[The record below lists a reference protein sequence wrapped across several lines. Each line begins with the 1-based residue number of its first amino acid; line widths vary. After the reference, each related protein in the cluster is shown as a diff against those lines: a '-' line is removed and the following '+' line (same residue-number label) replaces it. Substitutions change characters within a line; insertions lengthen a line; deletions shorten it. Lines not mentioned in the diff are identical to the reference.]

1 MVVSRMNKPKVVAAI
16 CLGLYVFVFGMGA
29 MPKQESAPPQPF
41 YADFYSGT
49 ITVQEKWPMSGI
61 KMFACVLD
69 CDRFKTDKID
79 IQMDAGLYEG
89 LKIDPTDKR
98 LLYQEVT
105 FYLDNGFGVV
115 KANETSLM
123 EGAFI
128 RKVVDLTFDGSAP
141 VLVPVP
147 EKVSK
152 PEEIETKVDDASKVV
167 VPPALPNVGGVYGV
181 YLISLL
187 GVLGLSLLVG
197 GIGIALWGQR
207 FKYSSD

>member
-1 MVVSRMNKPKVVAAI
+1 MVVRRMSKPKVVVTI
-16 CLGLYVFVFGMGA
+16 CLVLYVFAFGMGA
-29 MPKQESAPPQPF
+29 VPKQESVPPQPF

-49 ITVQEKWPMSGI
+49 ITVQANWPISGI

-79 IQMDAGLYEG
+79 IEMDAGLYEG
-89 LKIDPTDKR
+89 LKINPTDKR

-128 RKVVDLTFDGSAP
+128 RKVVDLTFDGAAP

-147 EKVSK
+147 EKVSD
-152 PEEIETKVDDASKVV
+152 PEKIETKVDDASKVV
-167 VPPALPNVGGVYGV
+167 VPPSLPKVGGVYDV

-187 GVLGLSLLVG
+187 GVLGLALLVG
-197 GIGIALWGQR
+197 GIGIALWGKR
-207 FKYSSD
+207 FKYSSN